1 MLLHGEVFAVKLL
14 HLAKQL
20 LHKPFPERHELFR
33 FICQILQLENYLR
46 FQIEYRALKGHLIS
60 CGLAFFHAE
69 ELKVAAEVKY
79 VELALVLAIDKPP
92 AKAGAAAYHLP
103 ELGLAHD
110 LLEEHQIQHLGHV
123 YAGIEHIHGYCDLRQ
138 LVRLGKLVDCALGI
152 GHVVI
157 YDFCIARQARVFLT
171 ENLQY
176 LLRVAV
182 ILGEDDRLSQLF
194 TVVYLQTIRHKQI
207 QRQTYRVLV
216 EQPFVERGGFYALRH
231 LAVFVR
237 EGRLIYRFFIL
248 REVVISYALGEEFE
262 LALHREEVHQIA
274 VLDGLGK
281 LIPVGRRAAC
291 ELEDLISV
299 LVYLVLGRGGK
310 ADDGRVKVR
319 ENVAVLVVYRAV
331 RLIANYEV
339 KVSDGEKLALVVLD
353 GVDAVHHRLVGREN
367 TARGAVIPLLAQ
379 VGDREVRQ
387 QIYKIALRLRDQ
399 RIAVCKEKHI
409 FDPVVVAHDLHKR
422 NYRPGLAGAGGH
434 DQQGLASVALAKV
447 AADGL
452 DGLVL
457 IVAPGNVMVYLD
469 ILQASAHGAEIEE
482 LFQITLGVDGRH
494 APLGI
499 RPVVDARVEAVSEK
513 DDRPAAALLFKDIR
527 VELGLLAAHGGVD
540 TGALGLDDG
549 QRAQR
554 VVIEHVVGVT
564 QLGLVGHPWQLHLV

>member
-1 MLLHGEVFAVKLL
+1 M
-14 HLAKQL
+14 
-20 LHKPFPERHELFR
+20 
-33 FICQILQLENYLR
+33 
-46 FQIEYRALKGHLIS
+46 
-60 CGLAFFHAE
+60 
-69 ELKVAAEVKY
+69 
-79 VELALVLAIDKPP
+79 
-92 AKAGAAAYHLP
+92 
-103 ELGLAHD
+103 
-110 LLEEHQIQHLGHV
+110 
-123 YAGIEHIHGYCDLRQ
+123 
-138 LVRLGKLVDCALGI
+138 
-152 GHVVI
+152 
-157 YDFCIARQARVFLT
+157 T
-171 ENLQY
+171 
-176 LLRVAV
+176 
-182 ILGEDDRLSQLF
+182 LGEYNRLSQLF
-194 TVVYLQTIRHKQI
+194 TVVYLQTVCHKQI

-216 EQPFVERGGFYALRH
+216 EQPFIERGGFYALRH

-248 REVVISYALGEEFE
+248 REVVVRYALGEELE

-274 VLDGLGK
+274 VLDGLGELISVGWCVNCK
-281 LIPVGRRAAC
+281 LK
-291 ELEDLISV
+291 DLISV
-299 LVYLVLGRGGK
+299 LVYLVLGRGGES
-310 ADDGRVKVR
+310 DDGRVKVR

-331 RLIANYEV
+331 RLVANYEV

-367 TARGAVIPLLAQ
+367 TARGVVVPLLAQ

-399 RIAVCKEKHI
+399 RIAVCKEKHV
-409 FDPVVVAHDLHKR
+409 FDPVVVEQDLHKR

-499 RPVVDARVEAVSEK
+499 RPVVDARVEAVGEENY
-513 DDRPAAALLFKDIR
+513 RAAPMLPLQNIC
-527 VELGLLAAHGGVD
+527 V
-540 TGALGLDDG
+540 
-549 QRAQR
+549 
-554 VVIEHVVGVT
+554 
-564 QLGLVGHPWQLHLV
+564 